1 MTFFNIY
8 SSEKT
13 PKKEKVKIIIDYRE
27 KNSLVPSELMAL
39 NFEIQFQQLPLGDYI
54 VNNTIIERK
63 TLSDLQAS
71 IMNKRIF
78 FQLTDLSQTNSL
90 LIIEGNKETSTNII
104 HPNALKGFLL
114 SLSTEYKVP
123 FIFSENEKD
132 TALYISLL
140 ARKPINKEI
149 SLRQTRSFLSEE
161 EQKQFILEG
170 FPGIGPSTAKK
181 LLKEFKSLKNIFN
194 ASQEDLEK
202 IIGKKA
208 FAFFKILNIFEDT
221 I

>member
-1 MTFFNIY
+1 MTFFNIF

-13 PKKEKVKIIIDYRE
+13 PKKEKTTVIIDNRE
-27 KNSLVPSELMAL
+27 KNSLVPSELIAL
-39 NFEIQFQQLPLGDYI
+39 NFNIQFQQLPLGDYI

-63 TLSDLQAS
+63 TLSDLQSS
-71 IMNKRIF
+71 IINKRIF
-78 FQLTDLSQTNSL
+78 SQLQDLQQTNSI
-90 LIIEGNKETSTNII
+90 LIIEGNKENTNKTI

-114 SLSTEYKVP
+114 SLSIDYKVP
-123 FIFSENEKD
+123 FIFSEDEKD

-149 SLRQTRSFLSEE
+149 SLRQTRSSLSDE

-194 ASQEDLEK
+194 ASDEELK
-202 IIGKKA
+202 RILKGKVKN
-208 FAFFKILNIFEDT
+208 FKSLLN
-221 I
+221 